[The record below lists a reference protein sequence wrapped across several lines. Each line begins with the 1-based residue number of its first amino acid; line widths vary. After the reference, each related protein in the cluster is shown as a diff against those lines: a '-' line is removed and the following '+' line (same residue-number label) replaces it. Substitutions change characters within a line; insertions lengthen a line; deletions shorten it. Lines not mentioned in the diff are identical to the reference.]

1 MQSIVKMMILE
12 NNGEP
17 FTENG
22 EPIISKLLTLNRL
35 VRTINPNLFCTI
47 LEINGDLIMPNG

>member
-1 MQSIVKMMILE
+1 MMILE

-22 EPIISKLLTLNRL
+22 DPIICRKELDSNHEPFSKNR
-35 VRTINPNLFCTI
+35 
-47 LEINGDLIMPNG
+47 

>member
-1 MQSIVKMMILE
+1 MMILE
-12 NNGEP
+12 NNGEL

-35 VRTINPNLFCTI
+35 VRTVKPNLFCRS
-47 LEINGDLIMPNG
+47 LEINSEPIATNGQPFI